1 MGSPRATAMGGPAG
15 RSPPV
20 DNMNAPDIKTPLPGP
35 RAKAIIE
42 RDSKYVS
49 PSYTRDYPFVIARG
63 EGAVVEDVDG
73 NRFLDCA
80 AGIAVNSTGV
90 SHPEVVKAI
99 TDQAQ
104 KFIHMSGTDFYYEPQ
119 VRLAEE
125 LANLAPIDGEVRTF
139 FGNSGT
145 EATEAALKLA
155 RYFTKR
161 QGIIAFLGAFHG
173 RSMGSLS
180 LTASK
185 AIQRRGFAPFMP
197 GVYHAP
203 YADCYR
209 CPIGARPESCAA
221 ECLSF
226 IEDQIFVHLISP
238 DEVAALVVEPIQ
250 GEGGYVVP
258 PKQFLQ
264 RLRELTKQH
273 GILLVVDEVQSGMGR
288 TGKMF
293 ASEHFDLKAD
303 VVNIAKGI
311 ASGLPLG
318 VTCAR
323 ADVMTWPPG
332 AHASTFG
339 GNPVSCAAANATIK
353 LLKEQLVAN
362 AAAVGDHFMQGLRQL
377 YEKHSLIGDVRGKG
391 LMIGIELVRDRHTK
405 ERATDE
411 RNAVVQAMFRRGVL
425 ILGAGKNA
433 LRLAPPLVLTKAQAD
448 DVLKVLDDSLTE
460 VTQARLAPTK

>member
-1 MGSPRATAMGGPAG
+1 M
-15 RSPPV
+15 
-20 DNMNAPDIKTPLPGP
+20 DAPEIKTPLPGP
-35 RAKAIIE
+35 NARAIIA

-63 EGAVVEDVDG
+63 EGAIVEDVDG
-73 NRFLDCA
+73 NRFIDCA

-90 SHPEVVKAI
+90 SHPDVVKAI
-99 TDQAQ
+99 ADQAQ

-125 LANLAPIDGEVRTF
+125 LAAIAPIAGDVRTF

-145 EATEAALKLA
+145 EATEAAIKLA
-155 RYFTKR
+155 RYHTRR

-185 AIQRRGFAPFMP
+185 AVQRRGFGPFVP

-203 YADCYR
+203 YPDSYR
-209 CPIGARPESCAA
+209 AA
-221 ECLSF
+221 SPDAAVAQSLGY
-226 IEDQIFVHLISP
+226 IEDQLFTHLVAP
-238 DEVAALVVEPIQ
+238 DEIAAIVVEPIQ

-258 PKQFLQ
+258 PPAFLHG
-264 RLRELTKQH
+264 LRALATRH

-293 ASEHFDLKAD
+293 ASDHIGLQGDI
-303 VVNIAKGI
+303 VTIAKGI

-323 ADVMTWPPG
+323 ADVMSWPPG

-339 GNPVSCAAANATIK
+339 GNPVACAAALTTLR
-353 LLKEQLVAN
+353 LLQEQYIAN
-362 AAAVGDHFMQGLRQL
+362 AAEVGAHLMDGLRALQER
-377 YEKHSLIGDVRGKG
+377 YPLIGDVRGKG
-391 LMIGIELVRDRHTK
+391 LMIGIELVRDRRTK
-405 ERATDE
+405 ERAIEE
-411 RNAVVQAMFRRGVL
+411 RNALVQAAFARGVL

-433 LRLAPPLVLTKAQAD
+433 LRLAPPLVLTRSQAD
-448 DVLKVLDDSLTE
+448 SVLRVLD
-460 VTQARLAPTK
+460 QALADVCANARP

>member
-1 MGSPRATAMGGPAG
+1 MK
-15 RSPPV
+15 
-20 DNMNAPDIKTPLPGP
+20 APDIKTELPGP

-42 RDSKYVS
+42 KDSRFVS

-90 SHPEVVKAI
+90 SHPDVVRAI
-99 TDQAQ
+99 TEQAQ

-125 LANLAPIDGEVRTF
+125 LASIAPIEGDVRTF
-139 FGNSGT
+139 FANSGT
-145 EATEAALKLA
+145 ETTEAAIKLS

-161 QGIIAFLGAFHG
+161 QGIIAFLGGFHG
-173 RSMGSLS
+173 RSLGALS

-185 AIQRRGFAPFMP
+185 SIQRRGFGPMMP
-197 GVYHAP
+197 GVYHALYPDP
-203 YADCYR
+203 YRFNGSAD
-209 CPIGARPESCAA
+209 ACAA
-221 ECLSF
+221 AALSF
-226 IEDQIFVHLISP
+226 IKDQLLVHLVAA
-238 DEVAALVVEPIQ
+238 DEVAAIVVEPIQ

-258 PKQFLQ
+258 PAAFLQ
-264 RLRELTKQH
+264 GLRELTAQH
-273 GILLVVDEVQSGMGR
+273 GMLLVVDEVQSGMGR

-293 ASEHFDLKAD
+293 ACEHFDLRAD
-303 VVNIAKGI
+303 IVNIAKGI

-353 LLKEQLVAN
+353 LLKDGLVAN
-362 AAAVGDHFMQGLRQL
+362 AATVGAHLRDGLRELQA
-377 YEKHSLIGDVRGKG
+377 KHPLVGDVRGKG
-391 LMIGIELVRDRHTK
+391 LMIGIELVRDRTTK
-405 ERATDE
+405 ERAVEE
-411 RNAVVQAMFRRGVL
+411 RHAVVQAMFRRGVL
-425 ILGAGKNA
+425 ILGAGRNA
-433 LRLAPPLVLTKAQAD
+433 LRFAPPLVLSREQAD
-448 DVLKVLDDSLTE
+448 QVLRVFDESLTE
-460 VTQARLAPTK
+460 VAAGGSSSSRGRV